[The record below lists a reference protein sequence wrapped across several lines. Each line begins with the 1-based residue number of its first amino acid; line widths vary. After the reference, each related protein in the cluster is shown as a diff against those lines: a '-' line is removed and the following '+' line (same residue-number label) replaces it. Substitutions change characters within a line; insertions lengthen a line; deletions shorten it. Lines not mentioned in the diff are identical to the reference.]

1 MLRPTFQDAWFRSRV
16 MRIVSLLPAATEI
29 VAALGAVGR
38 LVGVSHECDF
48 PPEVRS
54 LPRVTRTSIDPALP
68 SGAIDRAMAEAR
80 RAGVSPVEV
89 DIDLVAHLRPDV
101 LIGQSVCDVCA
112 VGEGELARVVATLMP
127 TPWVVTL
134 HAHALDEVFLD
145 IRRVGEA
152 LELRDE
158 AEELDA
164 GLRYRLRRLQ
174 TRAQESGNVGAQHAA
189 PPQRPR
195 VLVLEWLDPPYVA
208 GHWVPELVALAG
220 GEDVGSAPGE
230 RSRARPWDDLAALA
244 PDVVVVALCGFDIP
258 RAQTE
263 LDAVTDAAARTL
275 LGRRV
280 EFLDGNAYTSRP
292 GPRLVDAAE
301 TLARL
306 IRT

>member
-1 MLRPTFQDAWFRSRV
+1 MLRPTFQDACCRRRV
-16 MRIVSLLPAATEI
+16 MRVVSLLPAATEI

-54 LPRVTRTSIDPALP
+54 LPRVTRTRIDPALP
-68 SGAIDRAMAEAR
+68 SGAIDRAMAEAK

-89 DIDLVAHLRPDV
+89 DVDLVAHLRPDV

-134 HAHALDEVFLD
+134 HAHTLDDVFLD
-145 IRRVGEA
+145 IRKVGEA

-164 GLRYRLRRLQ
+164 GLRYRLRR
-174 TRAQESGNVGAQHAA
+174 VGARAA
-189 PPQRPR
+189 RLPKPR

-208 GHWVPELVALAG
+208 GHWVPDLV
-220 GEDVGSAPGE
+220 
-230 RSRARPWDDLAALA
+230 
-244 PDVVVVALCGFDIP
+244 
-258 RAQTE
+258 
-263 LDAVTDAAARTL
+263 
-275 LGRRV
+275 
-280 EFLDGNAYTSRP
+280 
-292 GPRLVDAAE
+292 
-301 TLARL
+301 TLA
-306 IRT
+306 